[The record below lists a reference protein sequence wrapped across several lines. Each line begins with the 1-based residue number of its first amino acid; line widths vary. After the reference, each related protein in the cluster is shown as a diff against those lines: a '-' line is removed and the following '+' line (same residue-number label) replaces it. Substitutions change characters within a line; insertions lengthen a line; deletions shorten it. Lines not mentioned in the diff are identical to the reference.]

1 MYRLISTASTTRGN
15 ILAVCP
21 PHGFNCRD
29 NQVNAYTGILTYP
42 YTHNKSSLCAL
53 HNQYKH
59 LEIVAM
65 MNYTRYVVLL
75 TQLCMDGPNI
85 LHRGQGA
92 ATLYPCPHYPLPR
105 ILILPHDTNSV
116 NRIFQGHQLIQQ
128 VSSLFFGELL
138 KILAPVHYRL
148 SKTFI
153 FGLYAYQ
160 VSFLLCFYG
169 VGTGTPFYI
178 FYELNVSFK
187 ITHMYNLYYFCH
199 MCKLKGVLI

>member
-59 LEIVAM
+59 LENVTVMI
-65 MNYTRYVVLL
+65 YTKYVVLL

-85 LHRGQGA
+85 LHRGWGIAVLQ
-92 ATLYPCPHYPLPR
+92 PCPHYSLPR

-116 NRIFQGHQLIQQ
+116 NSIFII
-128 VSSLFFGELL
+128 
-138 KILAPVHYRL
+138 KR
-148 SKTFI
+148 
-153 FGLYAYQ
+153 
-160 VSFLLCFYG
+160 
-169 VGTGTPFYI
+169 TPTNI
-178 FYELNVSFK
+178 V
-187 ITHMYNLYYFCH
+187 
-199 MCKLKGVLI
+199 GVLSIFWGTVKNLSPSTLQIIKDLYFWAICLSGFFFIMFLWCGDRHSILYIL

>member
-59 LEIVAM
+59 LENVTVMI
-65 MNYTRYVVLL
+65 YTRYVVLL

-85 LHRGQGA
+85 LHRGWGIAVLQ
-92 ATLYPCPHYPLPR
+92 PCPHYSLPR

-116 NRIFQGHQLIQQ
+116 NSIFIIKRTPTNIVG
-128 VSSLFFGELL
+128 V
-138 KILAPVHYRL
+138 L
-148 SKTFI
+148 SI
-153 FGLYAYQ
+153 FGGTVKNLSPSTLQIIKDLYFWAY
-160 VSFLLCFYG
+160 VDLSSF
-169 VGTGTPFYI
+169 I
-178 FYELNVSFK
+178 
-187 ITHMYNLYYFCH
+187 
-199 MCKLKGVLI
+199 